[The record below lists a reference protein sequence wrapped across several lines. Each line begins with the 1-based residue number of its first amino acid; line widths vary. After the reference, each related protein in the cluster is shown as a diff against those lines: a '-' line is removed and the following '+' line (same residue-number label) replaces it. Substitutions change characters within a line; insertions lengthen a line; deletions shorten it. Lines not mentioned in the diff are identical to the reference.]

1 MLQRLFIQNYALI
14 RELDLKLENGF
25 TAITGETGS
34 GKSILLGALGLTLG
48 ERADTH
54 VLFEKDVKCIVE
66 AEFDL
71 SQHNIKSFFD
81 SNDLDYLAITT
92 LRREISPSGRSRAFV
107 NDSPV
112 QLSALR
118 EIAQQLVDLHS
129 QHQTLL
135 LRDEEFQLTL
145 LDLFAD
151 HGTQLNTYQ
160 SVFLQRKAKQ
170 EELRK
175 LKSYIKEEQIDKD
188 YLQFQLD
195 EIDTVKLEA
204 GEDERVTEELGLL
217 EHAKEIKS
225 VLHAAT
231 AQLDTEN
238 GLIDQLNALSHQLDS
253 ISGHTK
259 GLDELSQRLNSVR
272 LELDD
277 VRASMEEVDS
287 KVEMDPERQEVLE
300 DAVNAFQKL
309 FSKHRLN
316 DVKGLISL
324 RDEIEEKLLRSESTQ
339 RELTSISEDLVLL
352 EVKLEAKS
360 NLLTK
365 ARNKAKKQFVNA
377 VSSQFEE
384 LSMPNARIDIS
395 LSQSSDYHMLGNDDV
410 NILFNANKGGALE
423 ILSNVASGG
432 ELSRLMLI
440 LKGELAS
447 ARQLPT
453 LIFDEIDTGVS
464 GEIASQMA
472 GKLRDLSEGRQ
483 VISITHLPQVA
494 ARAHQHYRISKSDT
508 DERSITDVE
517 VLDHDGRIL
526 EMAKMLSG
534 TRVSSASVE
543 NARDLLSN

>member
-14 RELDLKLENGF
+14 RALDLKLENGF

-71 SQHNIKSFFD
+71 TNHNLKSFFD
-81 SNDLDYLAITT
+81 SNDLDYLALTT

-112 QLSALR
+112 QLTILR

-135 LRDEEFQLTL
+135 LRDEDFQLSL
-145 LDLFAD
+145 LDLFAE
-151 HGTQLNTYQ
+151 HGAVLSAYQ
-160 SVFLQRKAKQ
+160 SVFFKRKAKQ

-175 LKSYIKEEQIDKD
+175 LKSHIKEHQIDKD

-195 EIDTVKLEA
+195 EIDSVKLEI

-231 AQLDTEN
+231 SNLDSEN
-238 GLIDQLNALSHQLDS
+238 GLLDQLNTLSHQLDS
-253 ISGHTK
+253 ISVHSK
-259 GLDELSQRLNSVR
+259 GLQELSQRVDSVR

-277 VRASMEEVDS
+277 VRSSIEDVDS
-287 KVEMDPERQEVLE
+287 KVEIDPERQEILE

-309 FSKHRLN
+309 FNKHRVN
-316 DVKGLISL
+316 DVSELIAL
-324 RDEIEEKLLRSESTQ
+324 RDEIDEKLVRSKSTQ
-339 RELTSISEDLVLL
+339 QELASISEELILL
-352 EVKLEAKS
+352 ETELDAKS
-360 NLLTK
+360 QLLTK
-365 ARNKAKKQFVNA
+365 ARNKAKTLFIDA
-377 VSSQFEE
+377 VTSQFEE
-384 LSMPNARIDIS
+384 LSMPNAKIEIS
-395 LSQSSDYHMLGNDDV
+395 VSQSSDYHLLGIDDV
-410 NILFNANKGGALE
+410 NILFNANKGGRLE

-472 GKLRDLSEGRQ
+472 GKLRNLSEGRQ

-494 ARAHQHYRISKSDT
+494 ARAHQHYRITKSDT